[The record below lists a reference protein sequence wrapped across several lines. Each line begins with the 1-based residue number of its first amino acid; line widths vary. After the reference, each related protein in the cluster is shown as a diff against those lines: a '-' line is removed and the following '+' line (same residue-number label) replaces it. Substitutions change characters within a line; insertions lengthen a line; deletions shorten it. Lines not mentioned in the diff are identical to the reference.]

1 MLEYPTQT
9 FYILKQMYY
18 TILRTLFSVHGH
30 AGFSKNIV
38 LLRLVNSAVQLS

>member
-9 FYILKQMYY
+9 FYISEQMYY

-30 AGFSKNIV
+30 AGILNFLV